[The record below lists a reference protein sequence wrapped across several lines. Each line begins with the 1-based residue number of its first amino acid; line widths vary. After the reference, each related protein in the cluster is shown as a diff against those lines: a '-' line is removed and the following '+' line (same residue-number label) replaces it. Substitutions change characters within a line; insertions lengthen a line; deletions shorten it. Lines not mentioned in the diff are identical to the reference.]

1 MEKYIQ
7 HDAEKQGALTMMI
20 ADDYTG
26 TKIAFLHNLNK
37 FSVNVKYLDCQA
49 KGDWPN
55 HLHNL

>member
-1 MEKYIQ
+1 
-7 HDAEKQGALTMMI
+7 MMI
-20 ADDYTG
+20 ANDYTG

-37 FSVNVKYLDCQA
+37 FSVNVKYVDCQA